1 MGREREN
8 ADDNPGYWYE
18 GPRRP
23 LPLVIPEGDEDED
36 MAIVPPPSPVS
47 PDPVTPP
54 PRPDAPAPE
63 SWADWVIRT
72 AEERGNNHAKD

>member
-8 ADDNPGYWYE
+8 ADDNHGYWYE

-23 LPLVIPEGDEDED
+23 PPLLDIPEEDFV
-36 MAIVPPPSPVS
+36 AIVPPPSPAS

-54 PRPDAPAPE
+54 PRPSTPAPE
-63 SWADWVIRT
+63 SWADWVSRPT
-72 AEERGNNHAKD
+72 TRGHDNAKG